1 MADVNSNI
9 NINFNTAA
17 ALAQLRQLQAGL
29 SKFHQSLAEGNLAA
43 ANAQKG
49 LNAQLLQSLGAT
61 GKFSASQ
68 VKVAGST
75 LAFTSA
81 LEKNKLS
88 LREYYRYT
96 MAAATANTRVMGR
109 AFAQEREIINR
120 ARRDRVKALQAQY
133 IQMNKANA
141 GFMDAIRIMPKNLQM
156 ASGRFTELGARIQYA
171 AQRQQFLNQL
181 LKQGSTQLLN
191 FGKNTQW
198 AGRQLMVG
206 LTMPLA
212 LFGAS
217 AAKAFRELETE
228 IVKFKRV
235 YGTAVTNDAEVN
247 AAVENIRK
255 LATEYTKYGVS
266 VTKTMEMAGTAAAAG
281 FAGAALNTQVETA
294 TKLAVLGQ
302 VEQQQA
308 LETTMSL
315 QNAFGLSSEELAKK
329 IDFLNAVENQTVLSI
344 EDLTIAIPKAAPVIK
359 QLGGNVEDLAFFMT
373 AMKEGGINASEG
385 ANALK
390 SGLASLINPSKKAA
404 GFLADLGIN
413 VKGIVEANQGDIK
426 ATVIGFSQALDTLD
440 PLNRA
445 RAIEQMFGK
454 FQFARLSTLFQN
466 VAKDGTQASRALDLA
481 GSTIEELAVLSEREM
496 KKIEDS
502 VGVKFQAAIEQFKQ
516 EIMPLGKAFLEAL
529 TPVVKFFGNI
539 FEKFNGL
546 SDQTKKVVAVIVGV
560 VAGLGP
566 VLLMTFGLLANG
578 VANVIKFFAM
588 LRGGIAKLNGQTS
601 VMGAGFNYMT
611 QEQIESAAA
620 SQQLHQT
627 HTRLIEVFNVEKVSV
642 NNLAASYHALSTQMR
657 TMAAQNPS
665 LFAGGVP
672 GARRAVSK
680 LPPVKKYAEGILSV
694 PGPKGAGDVVPA
706 MLSPGEAVIPTDTTN
721 KYRGLI
727 SAMFQD
733 KVPGFMAGRLPGG
746 PGRGI
751 PLSDGPAAVRKA
763 QQAKYRRR
771 DDARQGY
778 NEPHPDAPV
787 GPVFVGMPKSSD
799 KTSQSRQIVEKI
811 SDQVSVGR
819 FGTLPPSNFGT
830 LLQPFSGRSFP
841 VQGVGG
847 IYRKPNGKIVV
858 VKPTID
864 EKTAL
869 AEVRATEIARQV
881 HGLVAPKQ
889 SIRTMIDPTDPSGQR
904 KFIVIESPYDPR
916 IAAMDGKFSKS
927 DMVKQLVASTL
938 RGDKDL
944 QQPNLSG
951 NVLADVGTAG
961 VFDRASGFR
970 DFSKAM
976 PSMEEQAVVNLL
988 GVKGGA
994 KKFFAQETS
1003 GVAASMTPKQ
1013 YDDAI
1018 KGEINSSIPKLERLI
1033 KSWGG
1038 DLNPEEQVV
1047 YNNMLER
1054 LRAGAKVH
1062 WDELHPVHARASEGV
1077 KKLELGDFEKF
1088 KNIPESQTQ
1097 ISTLRKGLAA
1107 QAARDFK
1114 QLPEEQ
1120 QRRVLDAIAK
1130 QKMNARTPAVIGP
1143 QTLEDYLSQS
1153 NMLKFV
1159 DDELIYKDGL
1169 YHDKKTLDAGRV
1181 YGRTYEEVMQKVF
1194 YQMGV
1199 RQKDGEFVSDKKIN
1213 AASRLRNAV
1222 SPVGK
1227 ESGSW
1232 RGNVPRDSELYQV
1245 LDAEE
1250 KAFTEQN
1257 KMAGK
1262 NDPLKPV
1269 REKLVALGYKPKE
1282 IDTALRTELSHI
1294 SKTGEPGK
1302 GPAKWLTG
1310 SAMFDLGILNKF
1322 MNASVRHGKILD
1334 WSAKNGHPFIP
1345 KNQIGIYTEAAE
1357 FMSKGGHPTNE
1368 REARLVQK
1376 AAELDVLAQQYK
1388 DSEEKAGRKPKGFP
1402 KLGPAKT
1409 AKGVLA
1415 VLDDRFGTKYY
1426 ASPQPEFNLKSGSDK
1441 TLPVLV
1447 NPDGSETKMTI
1458 DPKTK
1463 RVIRT
1468 EKLTESNTTAAK
1480 SGAVPSSGSRKDSR
1494 GTSLTPDQTVV
1505 TRRQFANF
1513 RRGFASIPGFSMPG
1527 MIKGD
1532 PRFDSQP
1539 DRPMPTPTVR
1549 QGRVAA
1555 DLRAKGYSQDE
1566 IDRVLRKVAK
1576 DEAKLAKSKSESV
1589 TQQARNQKS
1598 DDADRRRQTNEARAR
1613 FKKQQHLSNLNYN
1626 QARYYQE
1633 ALDEDERR
1641 KLNNLKQSQKQD
1653 AQTRKNKI
1661 KEKRNYRA
1669 QKVGV
1674 ASGGMAMGLGMAGSA
1689 MLMSGNTS
1697 GGMAMMGASAVAGMA
1712 PMLAGMGPTGWVTT
1726 AIVAAGAG
1734 LFLLNKHFENSAKK
1748 QAQYVD
1754 SISATTNK
1762 MDEIG
1767 KITDKVGA
1775 SRAMD
1780 EVRKKGSFGSYND
1793 VERAG
1798 TGFGDTFLRSE
1809 IGKKMVDGFVKE
1821 MSKSGSQ
1828 AAAKDFALQLSTYV
1842 SDGVLDAAQAAD
1854 IADQIGVQLGSRKYT
1869 ADIVGNLRE
1878 VIGVNGE
1885 DLANNPL
1892 KVRMQIV
1899 QETNKRSDRVIDAM
1913 NKNYSPMSMDGG
1925 RTEAAQLAALSV
1937 NNISVAKAQ
1946 ADATEFQYRK
1956 QIQLL
1961 EKELESTS
1969 NAEKLLE
1976 LKKKIAGLEEKMA
1989 DDMVVANNA
1998 VVAQMDREK
2007 KRFKDNIQNTD
2018 YFKPGKKEDAYFDS
2032 LKSKVKDVYKGTGF
2046 ETSVGTTLEK
2056 LAKLSDKTLKLGDG
2070 NATKGGFKTQMAAQ
2084 DFEVDMSL
2092 LLANKVLNPDQ
2103 MDTFLLMFEGKLPEL
2118 SQTLKVGMQ
2127 RQGAGP
2133 TIELLEYFSSFEKSD
2148 KGVEIATKI
2157 INSDKK
2163 TFNEVGE
2170 TMAVLRALDGH
2181 EVNMEAYITTVGYD
2195 GLVDLSKDLK
2205 TIEGMPKTIDKAIIL
2220 DYFVNGKGK
2229 GMEGMTQSNL
2239 EKLFG
2244 QWADFDKLPDVA
2256 QKEAISKFK
2265 TLYETVFADEASKL
2279 AFYNQ
2284 YAKKATGGD
2293 TTATGHLASLMSGAK
2308 NADDTLVDRIAASTK
2323 TYIGENGEV
2332 LVNSSGNTPGD
2343 TGGGKGNDPLAF
2355 LAPLAMALKNVR
2367 DNAFNALTPVKSL
2380 LELFKDKKTQKN
2392 AFTLFDGIQH
2402 RLLKLGVGQELR
2414 DAVASMSAEDFAK
2427 VAALP
2432 KEKAMFTFE
2441 KGKPRSKDSISGL
2454 GPLGEAT
2461 DKAIKAKELGN
2472 FDIANATII
2481 QDIQNQTKA
2490 YAILVGS
2497 GLSAAQALEVVAV
2510 SGQAAAIAAGAIDT
2524 SSPAWQTY
2532 INNIKTANTD
2542 LERQAV
2548 LTKAI
2553 KANEEFA
2560 MYKQMPELV
2569 SKMKELGYSTDQI
2582 DAVLGDPELA
2592 KFLVEDLKDG
2602 KLDAKEIAE
2611 TLNNIEARKI
2621 IDIQIALNKGDLKEA
2636 SDKGRD
2642 VVDELFAAQE
2652 ALIRTGPEA
2661 MQLKGNQ
2668 RQIRDLEGQI
2678 APFQRRIAELNDE
2691 IEDGQR
2697 AIEESYTRPI
2707 EDLNEEI
2714 NDLNRDLEMNPFF
2727 GDRAIKKIQ
2736 DENTMLS
2743 NDLEIINH
2751 AADEVNKRYD
2761 EQAEALS
2768 KVQEINQN
2776 ILDQQKQQLG
2786 LADALTQGDIS
2797 AAAQAAQDMRAT
2809 SASQF
2814 ASGQSD
2820 ALEQARQNALGSLVG
2835 PQSGLTQEQITEK
2848 QFQNSQ
2854 KIYQME
2860 TDPRRLEILDKIQL
2874 KQDQI
2879 YALEEKR
2886 EGALRKIRDLE
2897 DEIWKIEENNIE
2909 PLQERIDAL
2918 NYTNRL
2924 LQDSIDKQ
2932 IEGLKVLG
2940 KTKDEWERI
2949 NAMLDMDAATKRALA
2964 QSADLA
2970 GLLSA
2975 AEQLN
2980 MTWADI
2986 LAKMAAYANG
2996 IPGAVQNARNAIGGI
3011 GADAYVTPQDTPE
3024 SLAAFE
3030 EFLTIVEELD
3040 AATAALEDAYDK
3052 GQWAQFDSLQRR
3064 LAAAQ
3069 DAYNNTLPVS
3079 DPGSIGTGGGIGGKY
3094 GMMYQADGGFIPKG
3108 TDTVPAMLTPGEFVV
3123 RKSAVDQYGE
3133 GFLNDINVQRF
3144 STGGTV
3150 GAPHGLG
3157 MSSMGSAKP
3166 KTKEEE
3172 KRATSLFDKK
3182 IWEKTANFFALPS
3195 IAKTALD
3202 IAKYGGIP
3210 QMFAAKAVGAPTKSS
3225 LKDNINAA
3233 LAVAPV
3239 PGIKA
3244 VKPLISKISNMV
3256 PKSITESLGK
3266 NGIDIFNKLS
3276 KKANETATSKPTTS
3290 LTEEKTV
3297 TPENYSGLTSW
3308 GAPNPSSTSYSKNDD
3323 LWGPMP
3329 DWFDDAPLP
3338 LINKIVNKLSGLGP
3352 IGRGVS
3358 SAYLNYSSFK
3368 NPFKQQIIDAWK
3380 FGTKE
3385 KTEFG
3390 YEADLLAKL
3399 GLSLGNKLKSP
3410 IASLSDSF
3418 NPKRIKQTPYPDRNY
3433 IQNSMLSTS
3442 LRGGDEAFP
3451 NRQFS
3456 VRQEH
3461 YDTASI
3467 SNLFK
3472 NIGLD
3477 IISPVTST
3485 FKKVKNAA
3493 VDSLSKRFADTPF
3506 GQNMAIAKRSAQ
3518 KNNMFS
3524 DPGSVDHYRTQAIID
3539 SIPGG
3544 LGALI
3549 QMYRGVHRSGVP
3561 IEQFP
3566 SPLERFLISKTDGSK
3581 TPINAYGPGLYSATS
3596 PVTSEKIFS
3605 QFGPYQYR
3613 ADLTPKAMLKVL
3625 ASKGF
3630 IKFDELAKFEAEY
3643 FAKTGQPGRRLHD
3656 VNADITAPIV
3666 QELMKAGYL
3675 GYRHG
3680 DAFTNWGVGN
3690 IPGMNL
3696 KVVGLPEKGSI
3707 GYSAF
3712 PNTPEIAK
3720 PTLNQTQKIGT
3731 NKSLI
3736 AKASAIV
3743 AGITGLSLFK
3753 TSEARAEEVFPTK
3766 PTSAYDIDNK
3776 PTGSPTSRYWGEL
3789 ERLHQQSPLG
3799 FDVKGKPIFNDA
3811 GKDPWGGTE
3820 IPGLPFKGK
3829 VANFSDYFHQ
3839 LAEQPKKSISDPMD
3853 VDKSLRPLV
3862 GSGASMGGS
3871 GNGFYG
3877 LQMFSKGGLV
3887 PSYFAQ
3893 GGYASGT
3900 DTIPAMLTPG
3910 EFVMSKYAVQ
3920 SYGADAMRAI
3930 NNGSSVGDSVYNYSI
3945 SVNVKSDANPD
3956 EIARVVMTQI
3966 KGIDSQKLRGNRL

>member
-1 MADVNSNI
+1 LADVNSNI

-96 MAAATANTRVMGR
+96 MAAATANTRVLGR

-217 AAKAFRELETE
+217 AAKAFRELEAE

-778 NEPHPDAPV
+778 NEPHPEVPT

-1038 DLNPEEQVV
+1038 DLNTEEQVV

-1054 LRAGAKVH
+1054 LKAGAKVH

-1077 KKLELGDFEKF
+1077 KKLALGDFEKF

-1181 YGRTYEEVMQKVF
+1181 YGRTHAEIMQKVF
-1194 YQMGV
+1194 YQMGI
-1199 RQKDGEFVSDKKIN
+1199 RQKDGEFVSDNKIN
-1213 AASRLRNAV
+1213 TASRLRNAV

-1257 KMAGK
+1257 KIAGK
-1262 NDPLKPV
+1262 NDPLKAV
-1269 REKLVALGYKPKE
+1269 REKLVSLGYKPNE

-1426 ASPQPEFNLKSGSDK
+1426 SSPQPEFNLKSGSDK
-1441 TLPVLV
+1441 TLPILV

-1468 EKLTESNTTAAK
+1468 EKLTDSNTTAAK
-1480 SGAVPSSGSRKDSR
+1480 AGAVPSSGSRKDSR

-1613 FKKQQHLSNLNYN
+1613 FRKQQHLSNLNYN

-1653 AQTRKNKI
+1653 AQARKNKI

-1712 PMLAGMGPTGWVTT
+1712 PMLAGMGPIGWITT
-1726 AIVAAGAG
+1726 AAVTIGGG
-1734 LFLLNKHFENSAKK
+1734 LLLLNKHFENSAKK

-1809 IGKKMVDGFVKE
+1809 VGKQMVDGFVKE
-1821 MSKSGSQ
+1821 MSANGSTV
-1828 AAAKDFALQLSTYV
+1828 AAKDFALQLSTYV
-1842 SDGVLDAAQAAD
+1842 SDGVLDAGQAAD

-1869 ADIVGNLRE
+1869 AEILGDLRE
-1878 VIGVNGE
+1878 IIGPNGE
-1885 DLANNPL
+1885 DIANNPL
-1892 KVRMQIV
+1892 KVRMEIV
-1899 QETNKRSDRVIDAM
+1899 SETSKRSDRVLGDI
-1913 NKNYSPMSMDGG
+1913 NKKSSGVTFGNG
-1925 RTEAAQLAALSV
+1925 RTESAQLAALSV
-1937 NNISVAKAQ
+1937 NNIAIAKAQ
-1946 ADATEFQYRK
+1946 ADATEFEYKKR
-1956 QIQLL
+1956 IQLL
-1961 EKELESTS
+1961 EKELESTA
-1969 NAEKLLE
+1969 NAEKLLKIKE
-1976 LKKKIAGLEEKMA
+1976 KIAELEGKLT

-1998 VVAQMDREK
+1998 VVVQMDLEK
-2007 KRFKDNIQNTD
+2007 KRFKDNIQSAGEFSGGVLLPSAKD
-2018 YFKPGKKEDAYFDS
+2018 LKEDAYFDA
-2032 LKSKVKDVYKGTGF
+2032 LKSKVKDAFKGTGF
-2046 ETSVGTTLEK
+2046 ESAAGTT
-2056 LAKLSDKTLKLGDG
+2056 LAKLSKLSDTTMNPFDGDK
-2070 NATKGGFKTQMAAQ
+2070 TKGGFANKALAQ

-2092 LLANKVLNPDQ
+2092 LLANKIVNPDQ
-2103 MDTFLLMFEGKLPEL
+2103 MNTFLEMFKGNLPQL
-2118 SQTLKVGMQ
+2118 SQTLRVGIQ
-2127 RQGAGP
+2127 RQGSGP
-2133 TIELLEYFSSFEKSD
+2133 TIELLEYFSAMKKEKGKAD
-2148 KGVEIATKI
+2148 PVEIATKI

-2163 TFNEVGE
+2163 TFNEIGE

-2181 EVNMEAYITTVGYD
+2181 EINMEAYIKTVGYD

-2205 TIEGMPKTIDKAIIL
+2205 IIEGMPKTIDKAIIL

-2229 GMEGMTQSNL
+2229 GMEGMSEKNL
-2239 EKLFG
+2239 EVLFSK
-2244 QWADFDKLPDVA
+2244 WKDFDKLPDFA
-2256 QKEAISKFK
+2256 QKEAVSKFK
-2265 TLYETVFADEASKL
+2265 TIMETVFADEASRL
-2279 AFYNQ
+2279 AFYSK
-2284 YAKKATGGD
+2284 YAEKATGGD
-2293 TTATGHLASLMSGAK
+2293 TTATGHLTSLMYNAK
-2308 NADDTLVDRIAASTK
+2308 NADETLVDRVAESAK

-2380 LELFKDKKTQKN
+2380 LELLKDKKTQKN

-2441 KGKPRSKDSISGL
+2441 TGKPRSKDSISGL

-2461 DKAIKAKELGN
+2461 DKAIKAKDLGN

-2481 QDIQNQTKA
+2481 SDIQNQTKA

-2497 GLSAAQALEVVAV
+2497 GLSAAKALEVVAD

-2602 KLDAKEIAE
+2602 KLDAKEIAD

-2621 IDIQIALNKGDLKEA
+2621 VDIQIALNKGDLKEA

-2860 TDPRRLEILDKIQL
+2860 TDPRRLEILDKIQF

-2879 YALEEKR
+2879 YELEEKR
-2886 EGALRKIRDLE
+2886 EAALRKIRDLE
-2897 DEIWKIEENNIE
+2897 DEIWNIEENSIE

-2940 KTKDEWERI
+2940 KTRDEWDRI

-3030 EFLTIVEELD
+3030 EFLTVVEELD

-3069 DAYNNTLPVS
+3069 DAYNNTLPVA
-3079 DPGSIGTGGGIGGKY
+3079 DPSSIGTGGGIGGKY
-3094 GMMYQADGGFIPKG
+3094 GMLYQADGGFIPKG

-3157 MSSMGSAKP
+3157 MSSMGSRST
-3166 KTKEEE
+3166 KTQDE
-3172 KRATSLFDKK
+3172 RATSLFDKK

-3244 VKPLISKISNMV
+3244 VKPLINKISNMV

-3276 KKANETATSKPTTS
+3276 KKANETVASKSSTS
-3290 LTEEKTV
+3290 LVEERVV

-3308 GAPNPSSTSYSKNDD
+3308 GAPKPTSPSYSKNDSLWGD
-3323 LWGPMP
+3323 DWGPMP
-3329 DWFDDAPLP
+3329 DSSDIDWANISISPMQKVID
-3338 LINKIVNKLSGLGP
+3338 KLYGLGP
-3352 IGRGVS
+3352 IGKELSSKLS
-3358 SAYLNYSSFK
+3358 SALANYSSFK
-3368 NPFKQQIIDAWK
+3368 SPLKQQIIEAWK
-3380 FGTKE
+3380 FGIKE
-3385 KTEFG
+3385 KTDFG
-3390 YEADLLAKL
+3390 YEPALLAKL
-3399 GLSLGNKLKSP
+3399 GLSLGNKIKSP

-3418 NPKRIKQTPYPDRNY
+3418 NPKRIKETPSPDRNY

-3442 LRGGDEAFP
+3442 LRGGDEVLP
-3451 NRQFS
+3451 NRQFA

-3485 FKKVKNAA
+3485 FKKVKTATMDA
-3493 VDSLSKRFADTPF
+3493 LSKKFADTPF
-3506 GQNMAIAKRSAQ
+3506 GQNMATAKNAAKRNS
-3518 KNNMFS
+3518 MLS

-3561 IEQFP
+3561 ITEFP
-3566 SPLERFLISKTDGSK
+3566 SPLERFIISKTDGSK

-3625 ASKGF
+3625 SSKGF
-3630 IKFDELAKFEAEY
+3630 IKFDELRKFEDDF
-3643 FAKTGQPGRRLHD
+3643 FAKTGEPGRRLHD
-3656 VNADITAPIV
+3656 VNADVTSPIV

-3696 KVVGLPEKGSI
+3696 KKVGGPEKGSL

-3712 PNTPEIAK
+3712 PDAPELATPS
-3720 PTLNQTQKIGT
+3720 LNETQKIGT
-3731 NKSLI
+3731 SKSLI
-3736 AKASAIV
+3736 AKASALV
-3743 AGITGLSLFK
+3743 ASVTGITGLSLYK
-3753 TSEARAEEVFPTK
+3753 SAEAKADNSTS
-3766 PTSAYDIDNK
+3766 
-3776 PTGSPTSRYWGEL
+3776 
-3789 ERLHQQSPLG
+3789 
-3799 FDVKGKPIFNDA
+3799 
-3811 GKDPWGGTE
+3811 
-3820 IPGLPFKGK
+3820 
-3829 VANFSDYFHQ
+3829 
-3839 LAEQPKKSISDPMD
+3839 
-3853 VDKSLRPLV
+3853 SLSSVVEKLV
-3862 GSGASMGGS
+3862 GNNAPIQSGRGGGGGVVDSM
-3871 GNGFYG
+3871 
-3877 LQMFSKGGLV
+3877 MFSKGGLV

-3900 DTIPAMLTPG
+3900 DIVPAMLTPG

-3920 SYGADAMRAI
+3920 SHGADTMRAI